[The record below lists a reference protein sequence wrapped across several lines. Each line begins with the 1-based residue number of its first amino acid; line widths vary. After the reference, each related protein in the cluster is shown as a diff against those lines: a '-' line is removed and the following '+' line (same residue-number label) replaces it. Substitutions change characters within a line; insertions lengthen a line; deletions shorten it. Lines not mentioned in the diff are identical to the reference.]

1 MNLNPEFQR
10 NLWLEVTLHRL
21 IGMPLVLA
29 MVFLLVGLSAEK
41 DLHLATAALW
51 TCHLFAFGWGTY
63 LAGETVTSEVKHR
76 TWDLQR
82 LTSISPWSMTWGK
95 LLGSTIYPW
104 YGALICLGVHF
115 AAGGETTL
123 TRLATLLIA
132 AVISQT
138 VALLASLLTITRG
151 KGLDRSA
158 AVAHL
163 AIGNLA
169 AAPFWLSFDRI
180 ATIKWFG
187 HAFDPAAFMLGS
199 AILWGAWALI
209 GCYRTMATELQVA
222 SGPTA
227 WIGFVLTAWL
237 YVIGL
242 AYDPV
247 NAGEQW
253 HIRWMIGFGLTLVLT
268 YLTLFND
275 RKEPASFRRMLVAAG
290 KRQWSRVAV
299 DVPLW
304 LPTVI
309 MAGIFAAGLAW
320 LFVTAPFDPA
330 SRLGKD
336 KDIAGGL
343 KGVVW
348 LAGIYLFM
356 LRDIAITLFFNIGS
370 KRVRADLTALL
381 YLAILYTL
389 IPGLL
394 WTLDLKP
401 ATYLFLPWIP
411 ERPGLSLVSGAVQTV
426 VAVAFVRWRW
436 RSGFGAPRPI
446 TES

>member
-10 NLWLEVTLHRL
+10 NLWLEVSLHRL
-21 IGMPLVLA
+21 IGMPLVLG
-29 MVFLLVGLSAEK
+29 MVFLLVGLGGDK
-41 DLHLATAALW
+41 DLHLGVAALW
-51 TCHLFAFGWGTY
+51 IFNLFAFGWGTY

-95 LLGSTIYPW
+95 LLGCTIYPW
-104 YGALICLGVHF
+104 YGALICLGV
-115 AAGGETTL
+115 AVADGAIATL
-123 TRLATLLIA
+123 THVFTLVIA

-163 AIGNLA
+163 FIGNLA
-169 AAPFWLSFDRI
+169 AAPFWMSHDRL
-180 ATIKWFG
+180 ATVTWFG
-187 HAFDPAAFMLGS
+187 HAFDTNAFMLGS
-199 AILWGAWALI
+199 AMLWGAWALI

-227 WIGFVLTAWL
+227 WIAFVATAWL
-237 YVIGL
+237 YCIGF

-247 NAGEQW
+247 KADEQW
-253 HIRWMIGFGLTLVLT
+253 HIRLMIGLALTVVMT

-275 RKEPASFRRMLVAAG
+275 RKEPAGFRRMLVAAG
-290 KRQWSRVAV
+290 RKQWAKVAV

-304 LPTVI
+304 LPTVV
-309 MAGIFAAGLAW
+309 MAGLFATALAW
-320 LFVTAPFDPA
+320 LLVTDPFDPA
-330 SRLGKD
+330 SSLGKD
-336 KDIAGGL
+336 KDLADGL
-343 KGVVW
+343 KGAVW
-348 LAGIYLFM
+348 LAAIYLFV

-381 YLAILYTL
+381 YLAVLYTL
-389 IPGLL
+389 IPGIL
-394 WTLDLKP
+394 WSLELKT

-411 ERPGLSLVSGAVQTV
+411 TMPGLSLVSGAVQTGL
-426 VAVAFVRWRW
+426 AVALVLWRW
-436 RSGFGAPRPI
+436 RRGFGAPRPI
-446 TES
+446 TEA